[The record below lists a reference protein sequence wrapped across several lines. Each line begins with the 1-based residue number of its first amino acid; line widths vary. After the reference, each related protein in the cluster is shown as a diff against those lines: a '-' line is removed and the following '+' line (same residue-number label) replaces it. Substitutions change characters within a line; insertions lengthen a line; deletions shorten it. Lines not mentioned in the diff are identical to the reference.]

1 MSTAPERRSAPRY
14 VTVRRRVERLL
25 RLLGEHEE
33 VIILTHNDPDP
44 DGIAASW
51 GLSWLLRRTAGIR
64 STMMYSGIIGRAEN
78 RAMVELLEIPL
89 SHAES
94 AELDGATPVLLVDAQ
109 PGTGN
114 NILPPSIV
122 PLAIIDHHPPHPS
135 GQAAAF
141 RDVRTK
147 FGATATIVTRY
158 LWAMGEEPPP
168 RLATALFYGIKSD
181 TLGLSR
187 SATRSDALVYLYLHE
202 RADLPII
209 GEIENAQLS
218 KDYFVVM
225 GRALRTAR
233 IYKDV
238 VVSTLGELQ
247 HADMPAE
254 VADLLMRL
262 RGARW
267 VLCAG
272 TFNNLLVLSLRTND
286 ESLNAGRVIQEL
298 VRDSGNAGGHATM
311 AGGRVPYKGGKRIA
325 QAELVDRFLQLMKLT
340 DVEGESLLS
349 R

>member
-1 MSTAPERRSAPRY
+1 MSKAPERSSAPRY

-25 RLLGEHEE
+25 RLLREQEE
-33 VIILTHNDPDP
+33 AIILTHNDPDP
-44 DGIAASW
+44 DGISASW
-51 GLSWLLRRTAGIR
+51 ALSWLLRRAAGIR
-64 STMMYSGIIGRAEN
+64 STIVYSGIIGRAEN
-78 RAMVELLEIPL
+78 RAMVELLQIPL
-89 SHAES
+89 HHAES
-94 AELDGATPVLLVDAQ
+94 AELDWRRPVVLIDAQ

-135 GQAAAF
+135 GQAVPF
-141 RDVRTK
+141 RDVRVRL
-147 FGATATIVTRY
+147 GATATIVTRY

-187 SATRSDALVYLYLHE
+187 GATRSDALAYLYLHE
-202 RADLPII
+202 RAELPLI

-225 GRALRTAR
+225 GRALRAAR

-238 VVSTLGELQ
+238 VVSTLGKLQ

-272 TFNNLLVLSLRTND
+272 THNKLLVLSLRTND
-286 ESLNAGRVIQEL
+286 ESLNAGTVMQEL
-298 VRDSGNAGGHATM
+298 VQGRGSGGGHATM
-311 AGGRVPYKGGKRIA
+311 AGGRIPYKGGKRIA
-325 QAELVDRFLQLMKLT
+325 QAELAERFLQLMGLT
-340 DVEGESLLS
+340 DVEGECLLS
-349 R
+349 G